1 MVPIEIEAEIK
12 RLHFAEHWPVGT
24 VARQLDV
31 HEDVIRRVL
40 GLLRPRRELMPRKRI
55 VDDYVAVIDE
65 ILKQYPTLRC
75 TRLHDMLRARG
86 FKGAVRT
93 VRDYVATV
101 RPTPKREAFLRLQP
115 LIGEQAQVDWAY
127 VGDTAVHGGKRPL
140 WLFVIVLSWSR
151 AMWGELVYDLT
162 APSVAR
168 SLVRAASAFGGVTRQ
183 WLFDNPKSVVLER
196 TADAARFHPLLVE
209 LSGHYRVQVRLC
221 APRKAWEKGGV
232 ERAIRFLRDRFLAG
246 RQIHSVE
253 QGNRELRAF
262 IDEIAH
268 PRAHPTLAQRTV
280 LDCFEE
286 EQRRLLA
293 LPAAPFATDTVL
305 PSSVDKTA
313 FVRFDTN
320 SYSVPSR
327 YARAVLTL
335 AADDAVVRLLDGA
348 TEVARHA
355 RSWKRREVIED
366 PEHREEL
373 LAQKRRARDARGRDR
388 LRRIVPEIETLFERW
403 VLGGKNVAIM
413 TMRTTKLM
421 DLYGAAVL
429 KAAVLEAVER
439 GTHDPSALAVLCE
452 QRRRRHEL
460 PPPTSVPL
468 GEHIND
474 RDVVPHD
481 LETYDAKRRRG

>member
-1 MVPIEIEAEIK
+1 MPIEIEAEIR
-12 RLHFAEHWPVGT
+12 RLHYAEHWPVGT
-24 VARQLDV
+24 VARQLEV
-31 HEDVIRRVL
+31 HEDVVRRVV
-40 GLLRPRRELMPRKRI
+40 GLLCPRRQRSPRKRA
-55 VDDYVAVIDE
+55 VDDYVVVIEE
-65 ILKQYPTLRC
+65 ILRQYPTLRC

-86 FKGAVRT
+86 FKGATRT
-93 VRDYVATV
+93 LREYVATV

-115 LIGEQAQVDWAY
+115 LIGEQAQIDWAY
-127 VGDTAVHGGKRPL
+127 VGDAAVAGGKRPL

-151 AMWGELVYDLT
+151 AMWGELVYDLGG
-162 APSVAR
+162 ASVAR
-168 SLVRAASAFGGVTRQ
+168 SLVRAANAFGGVTRQ

-209 LSGHYRVQVRLC
+209 LSGHYRAQLRLC
-221 APRKAWEKGGV
+221 APRKAWEKGRV
-232 ERAIRFLRDRFLAG
+232 ERAIRFLRERFLAG
-246 RQIHSVE
+246 RQIFSVD
-253 QGNRELRAF
+253 QGNRELRVF

-268 PRAHPTLAQRTV
+268 PRAHPTLPQRTV
-280 LDCFEE
+280 LECFEE

-293 LPAAPFATDTVL
+293 LPEAPFSTDTVV
-305 PSSVDKTA
+305 PVSVDKTA

-320 SYSVPSR
+320 DYSVPSR
-327 YARAVLTL
+327 YASAVLTL
-335 AADDAVVRLLDGA
+335 AADDAIVRVLDGA
-348 TEVARHA
+348 TEIARHA
-355 RSWKRREVIED
+355 RSWKRREVIEAA
-366 PEHREEL
+366 EHRAEV
-373 LAQKRRARDARGRDR
+373 LAHKRRARDARGRDR

-413 TMRTTKLM
+413 TMRTTKLL

-429 KAAVLEAVER
+429 KDAVLEAVER

-468 GEHIND
+468 GDHVND

-481 LETYDAKRRRG
+481 LETYDAKRRRS